1 MVKLK
6 NGRWSRCLKDW
17 SVSSVKNVL
26 GNSIT
31 VTLFGESHGTQI
43 GAVIDGI
50 APGIQ
55 VDLNFMQKQLELRK
69 PHGKISTQR
78 VETDEPHIVSG
89 VFEGKTTGTPICILF
104 ENNNTKSKDYSKT
117 KDLMRPGHADY
128 TAIEKYHGFAD
139 YRGGGHFS
147 GRITTPIV
155 AAGAI
160 FIDALKK
167 KGIHI
172 GTHIKQCGTIK
183 DTPFENYEEEIAKVN
198 DLIFPVLD
206 EKAATEMRS
215 LMEVAANEG
224 DSVGGILETVVIGLP
239 AGVGEPWFDTM
250 ESMLAH
256 GIFSIPA
263 VKGIEF
269 GKGFAFAEM
278 KGSEANDPFTMYG
291 GEVVTKTN
299 NNGGINGG
307 ITNGMPILFN
317 TVIKPTPS
325 IYKEQATVNM
335 NTKEN
340 VSFQIQ
346 GRHDPAIIHR
356 ARVVV
361 DSVTAIILADMLA
374 LRYGT
379 DWLYEEA

>member
-1 MVKLK
+1 M
-6 NGRWSRCLKDW
+6 
-17 SVSSVKNVL
+17 KNVF

-31 VTLFGESHGTQI
+31 VSLFGESHGAQI
-43 GAVIDGI
+43 GVVIDGL
-50 APGIQ
+50 APGLD
-55 VDLNFMQKQLELRK
+55 VDLEFMRKQLNLRK

-104 ENNNTKSKDYSKT
+104 ENNNTKSKDYSKI
-117 KDLMRPGHADY
+117 KDMMRPGHADY

-147 GRITTPIV
+147 GRITTPVV

-160 FIDALKK
+160 LIDALKK
-167 KGIHI
+167 KGIQI
-172 GTHIKQCGTIK
+172 GTHIKQCGKIQ
-183 DTPFENYEEEIAKVN
+183 DVSFVNYEEEIAKIN
-198 DLIFPVLD
+198 DLLFPVLD
-206 EKAATEMRS
+206 EKAAKAMHAY
-215 LMEVAANEG
+215 MEAAANEG
-224 DSVGGILETVVIGLP
+224 DSVGGILETVVTGVP

-256 GIFSIPA
+256 GMFSVPA

-278 KGSEANDPFTMYG
+278 KGSEANDPFEMQDG
-291 GEVVTKTN
+291 NVVTKTN

-325 IYKEQATVNM
+325 IYKEQETVDV
-335 NTKEN
+335 KKREN
-340 VSFQIQ
+340 VSYQIQ

-361 DSVTAIILADMLA
+361 DSMTAIVIADLLA

>member
-1 MVKLK
+1 M
-6 NGRWSRCLKDW
+6 
-17 SVSSVKNVL
+17 SSLKNVL

-31 VTLFGESHGTQI
+31 VTLFGESHGEQI
-43 GAVIDGI
+43 GVVIDGL
-50 APGIQ
+50 APGIE
-55 VDLNFMQKQLELRK
+55 VDLEFMQKQLNLRK
-69 PHGKISTQR
+69 SHGKISTQR
-78 VETDEPHIVSG
+78 VETDEPHVVSG
-89 VFEGKTTGTPICILF
+89 MFEGKTTGTPLCILF
-104 ENNNTKSKDYSKT
+104 ENNNTKSKDYSQT
-117 KDLMRPGHADY
+117 KDMVRPGHADY
-128 TAIEKYHGFAD
+128 TAIEKYHGFED

-160 FIDALKK
+160 LIDALKK

-172 GTHIKQCGTIK
+172 GTHIKQCGKIE
-183 DTPFENYEEEIAKVN
+183 DVPFTNYKEEIRKVN

-206 EKAATEMRS
+206 EKAAEKMHAY
-215 LMEVAANEG
+215 MEAAANEG
-224 DSVGGILETVVIGLP
+224 DSVGGILETVVTGVP

-263 VKGIEF
+263 VKGVEF

-278 KGSEANDPFTMYG
+278 KGSEANDPFEVQDG
-291 GEVVTKTN
+291 VVVTKTN
-299 NNGGINGG
+299 NNGGVNGG

-325 IYKEQATVNM
+325 IFKVQDTVNM
-335 NTKEN
+335 KTKEN
-340 VSFQIQ
+340 VSYQIQ

-361 DSVTAIILADMLA
+361 DSMTAIVLCDMLA

-379 DWLYEEA
+379 DWLQEG

>member
-1 MVKLK
+1 MK
-6 NGRWSRCLKDW
+6 NGPWNKSLEDW
-17 SVSSVKNVL
+17 RVSSVKNIF

-31 VTLFGESHGTQI
+31 VSLFGESHGDQI
-43 GAVIDGI
+43 GVVIDGL
-50 APGIQ
+50 APGID
-55 VDLNFMQKQLELRK
+55 VDLDFMRKQLELRK

-104 ENNNTKSKDYSKT
+104 ENGNTRSKDYSKI
-117 KDLMRPGHADY
+117 KDMMRPGHADY
-128 TAIEKYHGFAD
+128 TAIQKYHGFAD

-147 GRITTPIV
+147 GRITTPMV

-160 FIDALKK
+160 LLVALKK

-172 GTHIKQCGTIK
+172 GTHIIQCANLK
-183 DTPFENYEEEIAKVN
+183 DTPFTNYEEEIEKVN
-198 DLIFPVLD
+198 GLRFPVLN
-206 EKAATEMRS
+206 EKTAEEMYAY
-215 LMEVAANEG
+215 MEAAANEG
-224 DSVGGILETVVIGLP
+224 DSVGGILETAVTGIP
-239 AGVGEPWFDTM
+239 AGVGEPWFGSM
-250 ESMLAH
+250 ESMLAQ
-256 GIFSIPA
+256 GMFSIPA

-269 GKGFAFAEM
+269 GKGFAFAQM
-278 KGSEANDPFTMYG
+278 KGSEANDPF
-291 GEVVTKTN
+291 EVRDGKVQTKTN

-325 IYKEQATVNM
+325 IYKEQETVDM
-335 NTKEN
+335 KRMEN
-340 VSFQIQ
+340 VSYRIQ

-361 DSVTAIILADMLA
+361 DSMTAIVIADMLA